1 MQMEIEFYL
10 NTTCQIL
17 ECKPL
22 LDQTYLLLLIRYA
35 VRVKGKERDR
45 EIKRERKRVR
55 ERQRKSIAIAI
66 VIAIG
71 ESEYIIEI
79 LHSAYL
85 TVLLVYY
92 SIGFTESVL
101 KIWR

>member
-35 VRVKGKERDR
+35 VRVQGKERDR
-45 EIKRERKRVR
+45 KIRRERKRVR

-66 VIAIG
+66 G
-71 ESEYIIEI
+71 ESEYIIAV